1 MGRSKETMARL
12 FGLGIPR
19 GGSKLPMKSD
29 IWLKVMN
36 WVAWGSNLGKLIRMI
51 DPGILDCWSQI
62 RIDAISLF
70 DKCCLRGKSLELT
83 SQGSFS

>member
-12 FGLGIPR
+12 FGFGIPR

-36 WVAWGSNLGKLIRMI
+36 CVACGSNLDNDTQSLSLQRINLIIVTLWMV
-51 DPGILDCWSQI
+51 
-62 RIDAISLF
+62 
-70 DKCCLRGKSLELT
+70 
-83 SQGSFS
+83 SF